1 MRVAGSSR
9 KGVFR
14 MKASTAR
21 ILRFLP
27 AVLVLAVLAAAVP
40 FATGAF
46 AATGTY
52 STGLAPKAPV
62 AKFTVGTGAP
72 AATTVVQREMAT
84 VPTFARKSNTRTAR
98 TIGGRSFSSAG
109 GSELAQAQAILNLH
123 IANHPLLKGT
133 TVSFGDARGY
143 QAISYYTTK
152 RIVISPSHTVSL
164 ERILNHE
171 IWHIIDYAAD
181 GHINWGE
188 NVPPSNASQY

>member
-1 MRVAGSSR
+1 
-9 KGVFR
+9 

-21 ILRFLP
+21 TLRFLP
-27 AVLVLAVLAAAVP
+27 AALALTVLVASVP
-40 FATGAF
+40 FASGAF

-62 AKFTVGTGAP
+62 AKFSAGTAAP
-72 AATTVVQREMAT
+72 AAATTQREMAA
-84 VPTFARKSNTRTAR
+84 VPAFARKSSTRSAR
-98 TIGGRSFSSAG
+98 SIGGRSFSSAG
-109 GSELAQAQAILNLH
+109 SSELAQAQAILNLH
-123 IANHPLLKGT
+123 IANHPLLRGT

-171 IWHIIDYAAD
+171 IWHVIDYAAD